1 MRVRLSRVAVVFG
14 ICLPL
19 AVFCK
24 SQDRFE
30 SGKYKGF
37 TKYSALAIV
46 ELREP
51 FIVREAKGIIQ
62 YPNGNG
68 FLPNVLVEIRN
79 SSGTIKA
86 TKTDSQGRFKFRGL
100 REGTYMLKT
109 TLSGFQSV
117 VGTVLLQKNAK
128 KSEEIKIEMPLGV

>member
-1 MRVRLSRVAVVFG
+1 
-14 ICLPL
+14 
-19 AVFCK
+19 
-24 SQDRFE
+24 
-30 SGKYKGF
+30 
-37 TKYSALAIV
+37 
-46 ELREP
+46 
-51 FIVREAKGIIQ
+51 
-62 YPNGNG
+62 
-68 FLPNVLVEIRN
+68 VEIRN